1 MNISACIITDNNPK
15 VLDAIKSVYDSV
27 SEIILVNTSDRFE
40 LDIKGLDKVKLHWFK
55 WCDDFG
61 KARNFAVKKA
71 KGDYILTIDS
81 DEILKTDI
89 SKLTDEFDFYFAD
102 IYNNGTPYKNIRLF
116 RNHIGIKYDNM
127 VHESVENSC
136 KSLKGA
142 KTNIIFEHS
151 GYQLSQSEMRKKAER
166 NYRILLKDKKNIGR
180 NIHFAKHYYALEDY
194 KTAIYYAEKVLKQK
208 NINEDNKAI
217 LCILIYDC
225 YNKLN
230 MTNAGIDYLRL
241 SIEMLPMQIHARY
254 LLVNYLYSLS
264 DRFKHKELILKQLIA
279 IGSLITFRNSE
290 MSNDIYCDINFVN
303 KTRKEIEKWQ

>member
-1 MNISACIITDNNPK
+1 MNITACIITNNDPK
-15 VLDAIKSVYDSV
+15 VLNAIKSVYDSV
-27 SEIILVNTSDRFE
+27 SEVILVNTSDRFE

-61 KARNFAVKKA
+61 KARNYSISKA
-71 KGDYILTIDS
+71 TGDYILTIDS
-81 DEILKTDI
+81 DETLETDI
-89 SKLTDEFDFYFAD
+89 SKLTDEFDFYFAE
-102 IYNNGTPYKNIRLF
+102 INNNGKLYKNIRIF

-127 VHESVENSC
+127 IHESVENSC
-136 KSLKGA
+136 QNLKGA
-142 KTNIIFEHS
+142 KTNIIFGHS
-151 GYQLSQSEMRKKAER
+151 GYELSSYELKKKAER

-180 NIHFAKHYYALEDY
+180 NIHFAKHYHALGDY
-194 KTAIYYAEKVLKQK
+194 KSAIFYAEKALKQN

-217 LCILIYDC
+217 LCILIFDC
-225 YNKLN
+225 YNMMN
-230 MTNAGIDYLRL
+230 MPYAGIDYLRL
-241 SIEMLPMQIHARY
+241 SIEMLPMQIHSRY